1 MATRAAIGF
10 VSGSEIHTIYSHYDG
25 YPSHVGKILQT
36 HYRSMKLAEEL
47 VYGGAQIRSFDHDGT
62 VARYSDGAHEISD
75 TPCEAIQGYDYL
87 YLFDSEKQE
96 WTCFGRSYDQY
107 GLALKQ
113 YDIPL
118 Q

>member
-25 YPSHVGKILQT
+25 YPEHVGKILQT
-36 HYRSMKLAEEL
+36 HYRSMKLAEEI
-47 VYGGAQIRSFDHDGT
+47 VYGEGHIRNFDTDGT
-62 VARYSDGAHEISD
+62 VVRYKDGGFEISQ

-87 YLFDSEKQE
+87 YLFDSANNE
-96 WTCFGRSYDQY
+96 WACFGRHYNLPSP
-107 GLALKQ
+107 ALKRFQ
-113 YDIPL
+113 IPL